1 MKRIHLY
8 KINGVIIAL
17 LILLASIPPIAISEE
32 KGKCF
37 SNPPD
42 NLIEISVEFLGIEG
56 MQRYDLKITEEKYR
70 EIQKIFNDTLKSLM
84 KVETN
89 EDAYEI
95 FKETIMKLRDI
106 GIISQTINITKVEEI
121 VTGGYLNP
129 THQLHL
135 VEMMENLN
143 LTSKFD
149 NILCFICGEA
159 THTFKMD
166 FSNRVY
172 DLLVRIPVYFMNLL
186 LTIFIELFPDNLA
199 DLLESFQYLLSG
211 VQVFPLSSPIS
222 FVGTIYFGSK
232 WYNPYDPHQWD
243 TRKYPSKG
251 SVWTMGIKGIKTW
264 NGTFF
269 GNSPIDPFFLYFP
282 LLNLLSLL
290 ETVAETGSL
299 PLLTDLL
306 TALSLPMML
315 YVLGFYLLPFWIFY
329 GFPYP
334 GAIGFTG
341 LYIGIPFDGPTFFI
355 GHTLGVAIK
364 EFRPSNE
371 THLTV

>member
-1 MKRIHLY
+1 MKRVYTY
-8 KINGVIIAL
+8 KINGVLIAL
-17 LILLASIPPIAISEE
+17 LILLASILPTAVS
-32 KGKCF
+32 GKNGRHS
-37 SNPPD
+37 SNQSD
-42 NLIEISVEFLGIEG
+42 NLVEISVKFPG
-56 MQRYDLKITEEKYR
+56 MERMQSYNLKITREKYR
-70 EIQKIFNDTLKSLM
+70 EVQRIFNDTLKSLM
-84 KVETN
+84 EVETDK
-89 EDAYEI
+89 EVHEI
-95 FKETIMKLRDI
+95 FKETIIKLRDI

-129 THQLHL
+129 THQFHL

-232 WYNPYDPHQWD
+232 WYNPLDPHQWD

-264 NGTFF
+264 NGTFLVVAPLILF
-269 GNSPIDPFFLYFP
+269 PFI
-282 LLNLLSLL
+282 SL
-290 ETVAETGSL
+290 
-299 PLLTDLL
+299 
-306 TALSLPMML
+306 
-315 YVLGFYLLPFWIFY
+315 F
-329 GFPYP
+329 
-334 GAIGFTG
+334 
-341 LYIGIPFDGPTFFI
+341 
-355 GHTLGVAIK
+355 
-364 EFRPSNE
+364 
-371 THLTV
+371 